1 MKTQSFGILPAT
13 PFSYYNQPFHSFRS
27 SSSHSPYLS
36 LFEKKRQKQMIKSRF
51 YRLEH
56 GDRDAS
62 SDDYSSSS
70 VSKVEADETED
81 EEENEVAEV
90 RKDNEASS
98 SSGYEREGSS
108 VNENLDSL
116 VMRIIQLEITQI
128 ITESHPNG
136 EGNSEPVNNEHGNKK
151 DEIPLDAADCILKLK
166 SVFKCRLCP
175 RIVCLSEETL
185 KAHLTSKA
193 SIHLVCILFLMQ
205 YLIIFIMHLPYE
217 LCIYGDCWRIHTSAH
232 D

>member
-1 MKTQSFGILPAT
+1 MKTQTFGILPAT

-116 VMRIIQLEITQI
+116 VMRIIQLEITCKSSLKVIQMVAI
-128 ITESHPNG
+128 LNLSITSM
-136 EGNSEPVNNEHGNKK
+136 
-151 DEIPLDAADCILKLK
+151 
-166 SVFKCRLCP
+166 LCP

-185 KAHLTSKA
+185 KAHLTSKVEGETHSEMHDA
-193 SIHLVCILFLMQ
+193 SVSGEGEKPTKFKKKVKGERKQKKRFKEEGSIKVGERKFERE
-205 YLIIFIMHLPYE
+205 PGKE
-217 LCIYGDCWRIHTSAH
+217 DKEK
-232 D
+232 